1 MTNRR
6 TAPRKKM
13 SEKMDATITYS
24 DASTQ
29 AHGGRVSDLSR
40 KGIYLETDKRLSKDA
55 YVNMKLGTEDI
66 IGKPLCAQGVV
77 VRTDEN
83 GAGIELSYVE
93 EDIEKIIP

>member
-6 TAPRKKM
+6 TAPRRKI

-29 AHGGRVSDLSR
+29 AQGGRVSDLSR

-66 IGKPLCAQGVV
+66 IGKPLCAQGLAD
-77 VRTDEN
+77 DED
-83 GAGIELSYVE
+83 GRERGGHRALLCRGRY
-93 EDIEKIIP
+93 